1 MTVEELRNFLN
12 TLVKENP
19 ESKDKEVKILY
30 WDKDETFDDY
40 NEYIAYDPVLDV
52 EYNNDKKF
60 LMIEGE
66 TL

>member
-12 TLVKENP
+12 TLVEENP

-40 NEYIAYDPVLDV
+40 NEYVAYDSVLDV
-52 EYNNDKKF
+52 EYDNDKEI
-60 LMIEGE
+60 LCIEGE

>member
-1 MTVEELRNFLN
+1 MTIEELTNYLN
-12 TLVKENP
+12 ELLEKHP
-19 ESKDKEVKILY
+19 ESRTDEVKIRF

-40 NEYIAYDPVLDV
+40 NEYIAYDSVLDV

-66 TL
+66 TI